1 VVRVGVASVARLAL
15 TLILLAGPARALA
28 AAPPDCRHGDLVL
41 LGDLERDAATLLV
54 DPLHRLPSDAAPRD
68 LVPVREAGFASDHLV
83 RALIV
88 DDLRALREAAAAEG
102 HAFVIQSAY
111 RSFDYQRH
119 VFDGWVARLG
129 RDRAVRVSARPGHSE
144 HQLGTAIDVRSA
156 GGPPAW
162 ELDDWAVTPEGSWL
176 AANAHRFGF
185 VMSYPQGKE
194 PVTCYDYE
202 PWHYRWVGRDLAPA
216 LHASGLTLRE
226 YLYRHHP
233 PTVRP

>member
-1 VVRVGVASVARLAL
+1 VVRVGAASIARVAL
-15 TLILLAGPARALA
+15 TLALLAVPARALA
-28 AAPPDCRHGDLVL
+28 AEPPACRFDDLVL

-54 DPLHRLPSDAAPRD
+54 DPLHRLPADAAPRE
-68 LVPVREAGFASDHLV
+68 LVPVRAAGFTSDHLV
-83 RALIV
+83 RAVVV

-111 RSFDYQRH
+111 RSFEDQRR

-129 RDRAVRVSARPGHSE
+129 RERAVRVSARPGHSE
-144 HQLGTAIDVRSA
+144 HQLGTAIDVRSS

-162 ELDDWAVTPEGSWL
+162 ELDDWAATPEGAWL

-194 PVTCYDYE
+194 HVTCYDYE
-202 PWHYRWVGRDLAPA
+202 PWHYRWVGRDLAA
-216 LHASGLTLRE
+216 SLHASALTLRE